1 MVEVTASSIKAA
13 RTRTQNY
20 NQKDY
25 LALCDALCAI
35 SMDAMIG
42 TDQIKTMF
50 WEGITDFYNSSVDVQ
65 STRTQGS
72 LGHRWS
78 TIHDQCSR

>member
-20 NQKDY
+20 NQKDD

-42 TDQIKTMF
+42 TDQNKTMF
-50 WEGITDFYNSSVDVQ
+50 SERIVDF
-65 STRTQGS
+65 
-72 LGHRWS
+72 
-78 TIHDQCSR
+78 